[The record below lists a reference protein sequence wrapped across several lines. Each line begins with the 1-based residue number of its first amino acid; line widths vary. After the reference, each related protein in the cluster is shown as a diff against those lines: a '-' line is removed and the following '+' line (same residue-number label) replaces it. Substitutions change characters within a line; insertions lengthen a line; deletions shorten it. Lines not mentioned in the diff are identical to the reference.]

1 MGGNQRPLVRKR
13 VGTNKPRRGYD
24 RDVHKDL
31 DVNVVFASAAT
42 IFWKPSLSQRECA

>member
-1 MGGNQRPLVRKR
+1 MGGNQRPLVGKR

-24 RDVHKDL
+24 RDVHKAL
-31 DVNVVFASAAT
+31 DVSVDFAPAAT